1 MAAHHTASV
10 VAKFLSAVE
19 SDNSDEENDE
29 CSELSDFESEISNE
43 DEAEH
48 IMIVESSEAIEPPNK
63 DSPLNEMEGNSE
75 VSGSNIDL
83 VPKKGTKSE
92 VWRHFGLCH
101 CQRDGAIVDIDKP
114 VCRLCSLKVSA
125 KQSNTTNLFVHLKNK
140 HPDVYIEV
148 KKLSAKKESRLKHS
162 QHADQPSIKES
173 FLRYQPT
180 LRNTNG

>member
-19 SDNSDEENDE
+19 SDNSDEENDK
-29 CSELSDFESEISNE
+29 CSELSDFESEISYE
-43 DEAEH
+43 DEAED

-92 VWRHFGLCH
+92 VWRHFGLC
-101 CQRDGAIVDIDKP
+101 QRDGAIVDIDKP

-125 KQSNTTNLFVHLKNK
+125 KQGNTTSLFAHLKNK

-162 QHADQPSIKES
+162 QHADQPSIKVM
-173 FLRYQPT
+173 LYNQLTVGYQIS
-180 LRNTNG
+180 